1 MEEEAK
7 YGNGEHAKVE
17 DKLTYSPASRDKDFS
32 SETVSRENFFLIGAN
47 TKYGRAIKVNTRYIT

>member
-7 YGNGEHAKVE
+7 NSNGEHAEVE
-17 DKLTYSPASRDKDFS
+17 DELTYSPASREKGFS